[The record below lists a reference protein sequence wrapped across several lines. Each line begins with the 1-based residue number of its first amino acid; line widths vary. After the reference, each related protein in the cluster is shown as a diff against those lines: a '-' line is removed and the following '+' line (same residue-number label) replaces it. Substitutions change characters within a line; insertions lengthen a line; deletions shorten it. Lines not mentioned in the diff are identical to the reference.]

1 MADFYADSS
10 VLVKRHLRE
19 AGTDWFAAVADPA
32 TGNTILTAQISQVE
46 VISALQRRVRNGE
59 LDVSDAVRLGDDFQ
73 ALCVA
78 EYRLIA
84 LTAPVIERACLLL
97 AHHPLR
103 AYDAVQLAAALIAQE
118 ALIAVGVA
126 GMTFLS
132 ADHRLL
138 NAAVAEGL
146 LAADPSTV
154 P

>member
-10 VLVKRHLRE
+10 VLVKRHVRE
-19 AGTDWFAAVADPA
+19 AGTDWFAAIADPV
-32 TGNTILTAQISQVE
+32 TGNTILTVQVSQVE
-46 VISALQRRVRNGE
+46 VISALQRRVRDGVLAIN
-59 LDVSDAVRLGDDFQ
+59 DAVRLGSDFQ

-84 LTAPVIERACLLL
+84 LTAPVITRACLLL
-97 AHHPLR
+97 MRHPLR
-103 AYDAVQLAAALIAQE
+103 AYDAVQLAAALIAQD
-118 ALIAVGVA
+118 ALAAAGVA

-132 ADHRLL
+132 ADRRLF

>member
-1 MADFYADSS
+1 MADFYTDSS
-10 VLVKRHLRE
+10 VLVKRHVRE

-32 TGNTILTAQISQVE
+32 TGNTILSAQISQVE
-46 VISALQRRVRNGE
+46 VMSALQRRVREGT
-59 LDVSDAVRLGDDFQ
+59 LDAGDAARLGDDFQ
-73 ALCVA
+73 ALCAA

-97 AHHPLR
+97 ERHPLR
-103 AYDAVQLAAALIAQE
+103 AYDAVQLAAALIAHE
-118 ALIAVGVA
+118 VLSAAGVA

-132 ADHRLL
+132 ADQRLL

-146 LAADPSTV
+146 LAANPSTI

>member
-10 VLVKRHLRE
+10 VLVKRHVRE
-19 AGTDWFAAVADPA
+19 AGADWFAAVADPM
-32 TGNTILTAQISQVE
+32 TGNTILTAQVSQME
-46 VISALQRRVRNGE
+46 VISALQRRVREGV
-59 LDVSDAVRLGDDFQ
+59 LDAGDAARLSSDFQ

-84 LTAPVIERACLLL
+84 LTAAVTARACLLVTR
-97 AHHPLR
+97 HPLR

-118 ALIAVGVA
+118 ALAAAGVT

-132 ADHRLL
+132 SDQRLFT
-138 NAAVAEGL
+138 AAVAEGL
-146 LAADPSTV
+146 LAADPSAV

>member
-10 VLVKRHLRE
+10 VLVKRHVRE

-32 TGNTILTAQISQVE
+32 TGNTILSAQISQVE
-46 VISALQRRVRNGE
+46 VISAFQRRVRDGT
-59 LDVSDAVRLGDDFQ
+59 LDAGHAARLGDDFQ

-84 LTAPVIERACLLL
+84 LTAPVIERACVLLER
-97 AHHPLR
+97 HPLR
-103 AYDAVQLAAALIAQE
+103 AYDAVQLAAALIAQA
-118 ALIAVGVA
+118 ALIAVGVT

-138 NAAVAEGL
+138 NAAIAEGL
-146 LAADPSTV
+146 LAADPSII

>member
-10 VLVKRHLRE
+10 VLVKRHVRE
-19 AGTDWFAAVADPA
+19 AGTDWFAAIADPV
-32 TGNTILTAQISQVE
+32 TGNTILTAQVSQVE
-46 VISALQRRVRNGE
+46 VISALQRRVRDGV
-59 LDVSDAVRLGDDFQ
+59 LAIDDAARLGGDFQ

-84 LTAPVIERACLLL
+84 LTTPVIERACLLL
-97 AHHPLR
+97 MRHPLR
-103 AYDAVQLAAALIAQE
+103 AYDAVQLAAALIAQG
-118 ALIAVGVA
+118 ALAAAGVA

-132 ADHRLL
+132 ADRRLL

-146 LAADPSTV
+146 LAADPNTV